1 MKKIIVVAA
10 VLLFAQVI
18 FAQSVKIKLA
28 IANCENQSENRF
40 EPDIL
45 SAVSDYLRMY
55 LEGEPRYEIIPK
67 ESHAALDLSLQNCM
81 DKLCRIRMGQALKAD
96 SVLYSFITSK
106 NGKFEINAELIDIT
120 TKNAKISLKDD
131 WNGERASIDSVS
143 SKIVRRIV
151 AKQANM
157 DALTSNMVTV
167 ENTKSDSDE
176 SEAPAPAP
184 VTSFAS
190 GNAEA
195 DFSYKQQMKDLKT
208 CEKMRLKPSEKAWK
222 KYLKRF
228 PNGRCAAEAK
238 EELDRMA
245 CEEAEKDASL
255 KGWKEYLENYP
266 EGKCAQKAKDAPDN
280 FACEKAHKDHSEKG
294 WKNYLKEFPEGL
306 CSEEAKKF
314 LDEGL
319 LKKDT
324 TVCEKARKKS
334 NEKEWKN
341 YLKEFPEGQCA
352 EEAKKFLDEEY
363 LKKDSEACKDLK
375 EKLSEGTTT
384 HGWGKRRVKNNC
396 EAYLK
401 EFPEGQCAAE
411 AKEFIK
417 NN

>member
-1 MKKIIVVAA
+1 MKKIITVAA

-55 LEGEPRYEIIPK
+55 LEGEPRFEIIPK

-157 DALTSNMVTV
+157 DALNSNMVTV

-176 SEAPAPAP
+176 SEAPTPEPAPAI
-184 VTSFAS
+184 SFAS

-280 FACEKAHKDHSEKG
+280 FACEKARKNHSEKG
-294 WKNYLKEFPEGL
+294 WMKYLEEFKQGL
-306 CSEEAKKF
+306 CAKEAGEQLDLIACKEAKDESSLKYWKKY
-314 LDEGL
+314 LD
-319 LKKDT
+319 
-324 TVCEKARKKS
+324 R
-334 NEKEWKN
+334 
-341 YLKEFPEGQCA
+341 FPSGRCA
-352 EEAKKFLDEEY
+352 AEAADFIK
-363 LKKDSEACKDLK
+363 KKDSEACKDLK
-375 EKLSEGTTT
+375 EKLSESINNS
-384 HGWGKRRVKNNC
+384 WKKRRLKNNC
-396 EAYLK
+396 EDYLK
-401 EFPEGQCAAE
+401 YFPEGQCAAK